1 MNNDLFNGDKEQED
15 KFKEFRYEMG
25 DVLKDCCA
33 VAGATKALQV
43 PFEQIQNI
51 ISNSQGHWQYLEA
64 PLFSMRTM
72 AKEVPLKEN
81 TILPTIMSYLVQ
93 LPEHPKIRYAATLVL
108 GRYTE
113 WTSKHPEFL
122 EPQLN
127 YNYQRV

>member
-1 MNNDLFNGDKEQED
+1 MAIFGSTFIFNENYGE
-15 KFKEFRYEMG
+15 R
-25 DVLKDCCA
+25 
-33 VAGATKALQV
+33 
-43 PFEQIQNI
+43 
-51 ISNSQGHWQYLEA
+51 
-64 PLFSMRTM
+64 
-72 AKEVPLKEN
+72 VPLKEN

-127 YNYQRV
+127 YITKGFEVADKTTIL